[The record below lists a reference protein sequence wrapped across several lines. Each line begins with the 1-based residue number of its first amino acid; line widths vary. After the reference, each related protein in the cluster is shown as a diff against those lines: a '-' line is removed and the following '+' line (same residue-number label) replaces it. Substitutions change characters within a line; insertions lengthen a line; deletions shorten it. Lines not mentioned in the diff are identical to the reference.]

1 MCEPSLC
8 ARPGQLGERLER
20 RVAPRRLVDLDDGVA
35 LAALDRHGDHLLGQP
50 AVVGRGDHALV
61 RAQRPAVHV
70 GARHLELVA
79 DLGRL
84 DEHLLAGERVREP
97 VVDHRVERLHVAHAG
112 AEARLREHVGRLR
125 HRLHPARDGD
135 LDVAGADR
143 GVEHAGGAHAR
154 GADLVDRL
162 RGDLLRDAGVD
173 LRLARGDLAGAG
185 LQHLAHHD
193 VLHLL
198 GRHAGALERGPDGDA
213 AQLGGLRGMRVRRRA
228 CRRGCGRRRGS
239 RSWAWD

>member
-1 MCEPSLC
+1 MCEPSRW
-8 ARPGQLGERLER
+8 ARPGSLASDSSDG
-20 RVAPRRLVDLDDGVA
+20 VAPRRLVDLDDGVA
-35 LAALDRHGDHLLGQP
+35 LAALDGHGDHLLGQP
-50 AVVGRGDHALV
+50 AVVGGGDHPLV

-125 HRLHPARDGD
+125 HRLHPAGDGD
-135 LDVAGADR
+135 LDVTGADR

-162 RGDLLRDAGVD
+162 GGDLLRDPGVD
-173 LRLARGDLAGAG
+173 LRLARRDLARAG

-198 GRHAGALERGPDGDA
+198 GRDAGALERGLDGDA
-213 AQLGGLRGMRVRRRA
+213 ARARWPSGMRVRRRA
-228 CRRGCGRRRGS
+228 SRLGCGRRRGS